1 MERKPEIKYQRMG
14 DKGVLTET
22 FPDGSW
28 RSICRPVNDW
38 LRIASRIQ
46 EANREPKVVGMK
58 RPGGVA

>member
-1 MERKPEIKYQRMG
+1 MTEKPEIKYQRMG

-38 LRIASRIQ
+38 LYVASKIQ
-46 EANREPKVVGMK
+46 EANKEPRVVSLRG
-58 RPGGVA
+58 PGGAA